1 MSSVWV
7 LPLASCWIFLTF
19 STSSGSNFFPLFE
32 GSEKSNSIA
41 SAICVLLIG
50 MWWLQF
56 LKNYGWQVNKR
67 LIAWLATINIFY
79 KE

>member
-1 MSSVWV
+1 
-7 LPLASCWIFLTF
+7 LLDFFYFFNKFWIELL
-19 STSSGSNFFPLFE
+19 PLFE

>member
-1 MSSVWV
+1 
-7 LPLASCWIFLTF
+7 
-19 STSSGSNFFPLFE
+19 
-32 GSEKSNSIA
+32 
-41 SAICVLLIG
+41 

-79 KE
+79 KEYFFKKKSDFTVFVDKKI

>member
-1 MSSVWV
+1 MRV
-7 LPLASCWIFLTF
+7 LKL
-19 STSSGSNFFPLFE
+19 
-32 GSEKSNSIA
+32 
-41 SAICVLLIG
+41 
-50 MWWLQF
+50 